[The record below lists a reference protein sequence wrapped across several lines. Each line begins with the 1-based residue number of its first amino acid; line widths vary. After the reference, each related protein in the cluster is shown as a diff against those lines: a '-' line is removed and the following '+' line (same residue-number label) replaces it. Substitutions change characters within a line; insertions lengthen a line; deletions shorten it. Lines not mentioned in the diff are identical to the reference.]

1 MPSHSPNF
9 SGGPT
14 LGLHC
19 QGEFNQGAT
28 QGATCLVVAK
38 SFKAM
43 TLHPA
48 TRQSSIVPKV
58 NGVTPNVVPGQPSMI
73 YVEGFSGATLMC
85 HILGNDP

>member
-1 MPSHSPNF
+1 MPSRSPNF

-19 QGEFNQGAT
+19 HGELN

-48 TRQSSIVPKV
+48 TRQSSIVP
-58 NGVTPNVVPGQPSMI
+58 
-73 YVEGFSGATLMC
+73 
-85 HILGNDP
+85 